1 MAKKILIMGLPGS
14 GKTTLASKLVPI
26 MKAKWL
32 NADKIRSEAND
43 WDFSNEGRIRQSKR
57 MRNLSDFE
65 SKNNRVSICDFICP
79 TEETRQIFKPDFLI
93 WMNSVSSSNFHDT
106 DSIFQEPKIY
116 DYKIDSKNEYS
127 LRDIILKI
135 NEKI

>member
-1 MAKKILIMGLPGS
+1 MGLSGS
-14 GKTTLASKLVPI
+14 GKTYLAKKLQ
-26 MKAKWL
+26 KDLNCAWF
-32 NADKIRSEAND
+32 NADEIRKMAND